1 MTPMVEY
8 RARVIWDGN
17 RGAGTFDYASYGRGY
32 RVLIDDKPDLLGSAN
47 VAFRGDRE
55 RHDPEDLFLAA
66 VSSCHMLAYLAL
78 CARNGVCVVAYED
91 ASYGHLV
98 HDANGGGHF
107 SEIVLRPRVVV
118 ADGERELAALT
129 LHETAHARCF
139 IANSCRTPIRC
150 EPTVCVDPKASLEQP
165 A

>member
-1 MTPMVEY
+1 MTATVEY

-17 RGAGTFDYASYGRGY
+17 RGAGTADYVSYGRGY
-32 RVLIDDKPDLLGSAN
+32 RVLINDKPDLLGSAN
-47 VAFRGDRE
+47 VSFRGDRE

-66 VSSCHMLAYLAL
+66 VSTCHMLAYLAL
-78 CARNGVCVVAYED
+78 CARHGVCVVAYED
-91 ASYGHLV
+91 APHGQLV
-98 HDANGGGHF
+98 HDASGGGRF

-118 ADGERELAALT
+118 TDKEREQAALA

-150 EPTVCVDPKASLEQP
+150 EPTVCVQPNASLEQP